1 MQVPIKQQKALFSP
15 SYVFFLFFYMLPNIC
30 KYKDFA
36 WVKSVEFGLWYIILH
51 SGLNDQLASS
61 LLDLL
66 TSNLRGGG
74 YQWTLLI
81 DMLL

>member
-36 WVKSVEFGLWYIILH
+36 WVKSVEFGL
-51 SGLNDQLASS
+51 
-61 LLDLL
+61 
-66 TSNLRGGG
+66 
-74 YQWTLLI
+74 
-81 DMLL
+81 